1 MITNDELDLIEL
13 TLEQGVDDVDQLVN
27 RAISLHGHC
36 SALLA
41 EVKRQ
46 RALLGMG
53 VRVVGPVQVTATS
66 TGTNSDAPRIAA
78 AGSDASVDRHTTVPT
93 VDEILQAMV
102 GTIGYHGRLCRYK
115 FGTLD
120 CTCSITPSVRVR
132 AAEAV
137 HQLLERGRS

>member
-13 TLEQGVDDVDQLVN
+13 TLEQEVDDVEQLVN
-27 RAISLHGHC
+27 RAITLHAHC
-36 SALLA
+36 VALVG
-41 EVKRQ
+41 EVRRQ
-46 RALLGMG
+46 RSLLGFG
-53 VRVVGPVQVTATS
+53 VRLVAPAAHDA
-66 TGTNSDAPRIAA
+66 SDPAA
-78 AGSDASVDRHTTVPT
+78 ATVPT